1 MPNKYKINIREFINI
16 VLKLLANVYYC
27 PKCLFQMKLFGETL
41 KELRIKNDLPLR
53 KVAAFLDLDTSVL
66 SKIERGERLPAKET
80 VIKAAEFFSLDEK
93 ELLANFYGEQ
103 VAKII
108 FREENCSEILE
119 AARTNIEY
127 LKLKFTRQGLLDFE
141 HD

>member
-1 MPNKYKINIREFINI
+1 M
-16 VLKLLANVYYC
+16 LANVYYC
-27 PKCLFQMKLFGETL
+27 PNCLFQMKLFGETI
-41 KELRIKNDLPLR
+41 KDLRVKGELPLR

-66 SKIERGERLPAKET
+66 SKIERGERLPGKET
-80 VIKAAEFFSLDEK
+80 VIKAAEFFSLDKK

-108 FREENCSEILE
+108 FREENCGEILE
-119 AARTNIEY
+119 AAKNNVEY
-127 LKLKFTRQGLLDFE
+127 FKIRFTQQGQFDFD

>member
-1 MPNKYKINIREFINI
+1 M
-16 VLKLLANVYYC
+16 LKMLANVYYC

-41 KELRIKNDLPLR
+41 KDLRLKNDLPLR
-53 KVAAFLDLDTSVL
+53 KVAVYLDLDTSVL
-66 SKIERGERLPAKET
+66 SKIERGERLPVKET
-80 VIKAAEFFSLDEK
+80 VIKAAEFFSLDQN

-108 FREENCSEILE
+108 FREENCVEILE
-119 AARTNIEY
+119 AARNNIEY
-127 LKLKFTRQGLLDFE
+127 LKQKFTKQGLLDFE

>member
-1 MPNKYKINIREFINI
+1 
-16 VLKLLANVYYC
+16 
-27 PKCLFQMKLFGETL
+27 MKLFGETL

>member
-1 MPNKYKINIREFINI
+1 
-16 VLKLLANVYYC
+16 
-27 PKCLFQMKLFGETL
+27 MKLFGEIIKDLRL
-41 KELRIKNDLPLR
+41 KGELPLR

-66 SKIERGERLPAKET
+66 SKIERGERLPGKET
-80 VIKAAEFFSLDEK
+80 VIKAAEFFSLDKK

-108 FREENCSEILE
+108 FREENCGEILE
-119 AARTNIEY
+119 AAKNNVEY
-127 LKLKFTRQGLLDFE
+127 FKNRYTQQGQLDFD

>member
-1 MPNKYKINIREFINI
+1 
-16 VLKLLANVYYC
+16 
-27 PKCLFQMKLFGETL
+27 MKLFGEIIKDLRL
-41 KELRIKNDLPLR
+41 KGELPLR

-66 SKIERGERLPAKET
+66 SKIERGERLPAKKT
-80 VIKAAEFFSLDEK
+80 VIKVAEFFSLDQK

-119 AARTNIEY
+119 AAKHNVEY
-127 LKLKFTRQGLLDFE
+127 FKTRFTQQGQFDFD